1 MTSFFGKGFKV
12 IKLKGIF
19 SKEKTEEI
27 IKAKRITA
35 IAATTAAVVVLGVV
49 CGILASGS
57 QKVPTAEETFSTD
70 IVSEDTTET
79 DTTAEE
85 TSVSEESV
93 TTTASLTTL
102 KKTTAYTKE
111 FVITGKTSS
120 NPYLSAIAKAQTYET
135 GDISKE
141 RHTVR
146 NIDTGKLVT
155 SDGFDILCQVVNG
168 EMGSSF
174 STEALKAQAVAA
186 YTTILYCESTDQ
198 IPELGLNANYSSK
211 IENAVK
217 SVEGLVCTYNGK
229 IANTVFS
236 ASSAGITASSKNAW
250 GGSLPYLLSVTSK
263 YDSLASDYKEEKSL
277 SQTLVQ
283 MNLALRYGI
292 KLSDDPED
300 WFKITETYDGSY
312 VKTVEFCDGT
322 EVTGNFIKSLFGLK
336 SNAFII
342 SYKEGKFTFTTYGY
356 GHGVGMSQQGAN
368 YYAVKDGLKFDQI
381 LKHYYTGVKV
391 ELAKNAKKQETT
403 VKTTSVKDKTTTAK
417 TTTAKDVNSGT
428 ASKRTTTWKRITRK
442 TTTTTTEQNTDYIEP
457 DITTAPPIEGET
469 TEPIVT
475 DPAIQDPD
483 PTAPPEE
490 TDPVEPTNPV
500 ENEEN
505 EFFE

>member
-1 MTSFFGKGFKV
+1 
-12 IKLKGIF
+12 
-19 SKEKTEEI
+19 
-27 IKAKRITA
+27 
-35 IAATTAAVVVLGVV
+35 
-49 CGILASGS
+49 
-57 QKVPTAEETFSTD
+57 
-70 IVSEDTTET
+70 
-79 DTTAEE
+79 
-85 TSVSEESV
+85 
-93 TTTASLTTL
+93 
-102 KKTTAYTKE
+102 
-111 FVITGKTSS
+111 
-120 NPYLSAIAKAQTYET
+120 
-135 GDISKE
+135 
-141 RHTVR
+141 
-146 NIDTGKLVT
+146 
-155 SDGFDILCQVVNG
+155 
-168 EMGSSF
+168 
-174 STEALKAQAVAA
+174 
-186 YTTILYCESTDQ
+186 
-198 IPELGLNANYSSK
+198 
-211 IENAVK
+211 
-217 SVEGLVCTYNGK
+217 
-229 IANTVFS
+229 
-236 ASSAGITASSKNAW
+236 
-250 GGSLPYLLSVTSK
+250 
-263 YDSLASDYKEEKSL
+263 
-277 SQTLVQ
+277 